1 VERGDESAACSI
13 FDDESSMGGC
23 AGAGIS
29 EAFDLVFRWMR
40 GDVDL

>member
-1 VERGDESAACSI
+1 MNRRRVPYSTMK
-13 FDDESSMGGC
+13 SSMGGC